1 MCYRWIHQMLSLKT
15 SSGGLQPLPF
25 WGDPPLPED
34 PPAPASFVAL
44 REWCSDDETLTEVSL
59 APVSPSVPATV
70 CPPEQEPASHKLPS
84 PEQRVL
90 ALSLKYPPELVPID
104 VSGTGFKRLE
114 KFRQS
119 LVHFEYYKGKRR
131 RKRVKRRN
139 TIADTRD
146 ARIALAD
153 REASTLS
160 GRGRSSPR
168 SGSPSSRGGV
178 SFTDRSFDTTETLET
193 TSNTTKT
200 SSDREVGPGAE
211 VCHSHLSGSY
221 H

>member
-1 MCYRWIHQMLSLKT
+1 MIDKT
-15 SSGGLQPLPF
+15 LGCPNANVSFSCFQ
-25 WGDPPLPED
+25 
-34 PPAPASFVAL
+34 PASFVAL

-59 APVSPSVPATV
+59 APVSPSAPATV
-70 CPPEQEPASHKLPS
+70 VTRQQEPASHKLPS

-104 VSGTGFKRLE
+104 VSGSSFKRLE

-119 LVHFEYYKGKRR
+119 LIHFEYHKGKRR

-153 REASTLS
+153 IEASTS
-160 GRGRSSPR
+160 
-168 SGSPSSRGGV
+168 
-178 SFTDRSFDTTETLET
+178 
-193 TSNTTKT
+193 
-200 SSDREVGPGAE
+200 
-211 VCHSHLSGSY
+211 
-221 H
+221 